1 MPEERTLLAVFLIWA
16 SFVLDQK
23 GFFVKDEIFLLTSV
37 LFFKNEN
44 NVPDPLSAHKVLYVP
59 VPGSRWQTGKY
70 DILPNLIK

>member
-23 GFFVKDEIFLLTSV
+23 GFFVKDEIFLMTSV

-44 NVPDPLSAHKVLYVP
+44 NVPDPLSAHKV
-59 VPGSRWQTGKY
+59 
-70 DILPNLIK
+70 

>member
-37 LFFKNEN
+37 LFLKIKT
-44 NVPDPLSAHKVLYVP
+44 NVP
-59 VPGSRWQTGKY
+59 KY
-70 DILPNLIK
+70 NS